1 MAKVK
6 RQPAE
11 AKVNAQGVRLAKVS
25 ERLECFGGTSPIK
38 SDDATLA
45 PVAFLLRK
53 HIFSRRHETRMAPRQ
68 PGSKKLYLSQKDELY
83 LKHAFKNSTT
93 ISSYYNY
100 RLAP

>member
-11 AKVNAQGVRLAKVS
+11 AEVNAQGVRLAKVS

-38 SDDATLA
+38 SDDTTLA

-53 HIFSRRHETRMAPRQ
+53 HNFLVVMQPAMALRKQQRVIFKTK
-68 PGSKKLYLSQKDELY
+68 G
-83 LKHAFKNSTT
+83 
-93 ISSYYNY
+93 
-100 RLAP
+100 

>member
-11 AKVNAQGVRLAKVS
+11 AEVNAQGVRLAKVS

-53 HIFSRRHETRMAPRQ
+53 HNFSRRHATRHGAE
-68 PGSKKLYLSQKDELY
+68 KAAK
-83 LKHAFKNSTT
+83 
-93 ISSYYNY
+93 SYIKTKG
-100 RLAP
+100 

>member
-11 AKVNAQGVRLAKVS
+11 AEVNAQGVRLAKVS

-53 HIFSRRHETRMAPRQ
+53 HNFSRRHATR
-68 PGSKKLYLSQKDELY
+68 
-83 LKHAFKNSTT
+83 HATRHGAEKAAK
-93 ISSYYNY
+93 SYI
-100 RLAP
+100 